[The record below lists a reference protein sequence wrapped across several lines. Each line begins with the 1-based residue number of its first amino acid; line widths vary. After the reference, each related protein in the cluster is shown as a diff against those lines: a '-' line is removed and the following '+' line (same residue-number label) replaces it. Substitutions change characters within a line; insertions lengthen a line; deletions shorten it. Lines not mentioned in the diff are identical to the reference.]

1 MKKIILAFVSV
12 IVMMTSASAQ
22 KAVAQKRSPE
32 DRADKALI
40 RMKSDLALSDDQ
52 VSRLRPIILKREQK
66 KDELLVKMDTLKS
79 STRKIMKEAEEDFK
93 KILTSE
99 QMEKLKLQRK
109 EMHEKRF
116 HEKRMHPETDVVTPV
131 KKE

>member
-1 MKKIILAFVSV
+1 MKKIILAFASV